1 MVYVFLANGFEE
13 TEAIVPLDILRRANV
28 DVKTVGIGSDIIT
41 GSHGIKI
48 VCDTTNENLS
58 FENLQGII
66 LPGGLP
72 GVTNLEADDTVQKAI
87 DYCLDNNLLIGAIC
101 AAPQILGHRNVF
113 QGRDAVC
120 YPGFESELPGAT
132 ILKQKI
138 AGDLNLITAIGAGA
152 SFEFGLEILAYL
164 TDDATAISIKKSMKY

>member
-28 DVKTVGIGSDIIT
+28 DVKTVGIGSNIIT

-87 DYCLDNNLLIGAIC
+87 DYCLDNNLLIVDLSKRDDSS
-101 AAPQILGHRNVF
+101 IL
-113 QGRDAVC
+113 Q
-120 YPGFESELPGAT
+120 
-132 ILKQKI
+132 
-138 AGDLNLITAIGAGA
+138 
-152 SFEFGLEILAYL
+152 
-164 TDDATAISIKKSMKY
+164 